1 MKKRV
6 TSFVLSLAMV
16 FSLGSPAFA
25 TENTLAEEYDWDYDL
40 AMERGYLTHED
51 NLPEGVI
58 LNENEIFIP
67 AQVPSPLHAQAKI
80 ASMQQN
86 RAANVISRVNPA
98 SDPWDYYSWDYVG
111 TIQSDTM
118 MDVIIDSTGT
128 LFFSTLFTSLGV
140 TALIVLT
147 YSVYDI
153 SAALLEHIR
162 TYGTAMGYYNKYLY
176 TARNPGDIPYID
188 YEITYFYTH
197 PDRTPEHF
205 IDIYRDWVFAV
216 AP

>member
-67 AQVPSPLHAQAKI
+67 AQ
-80 ASMQQN
+80 
-86 RAANVISRVNPA
+86 
-98 SDPWDYYSWDYVG
+98 D
-111 TIQSDTM
+111 
-118 MDVIIDSTGT
+118 
-128 LFFSTLFTSLGV
+128 
-140 TALIVLT
+140 
-147 YSVYDI
+147 
-153 SAALLEHIR
+153 
-162 TYGTAMGYYNKYLY
+162 
-176 TARNPGDIPYID
+176 
-188 YEITYFYTH
+188 
-197 PDRTPEHF
+197 
-205 IDIYRDWVFAV
+205 
-216 AP
+216 